1 VGKFDRSLLEFLIL
15 VRKLYRFEF
24 PETLM
29 KRGWVITLSVA
40 LVIVACG
47 CILISGIYGV
57 GFFLDK
63 FGGEE
68 AGSVSSA
75 FPTSTPVVLRP
86 DPASSSNPSGEN
98 QTLFHHRETLDALK
112 GVEIP
117 PNDLI
122 DLAKRLEGKQDIP
135 LTVPPPSGAIEMGSH
150 EDFWV
155 SNVDTNENFQVS
167 TTLQYAT
174 DHVYFWIQ
182 DGVPFEPDA
191 LEQLVDTF
199 ENMIYPRNRAFFGS
213 EWTPGVDGD
222 QHLYIIYAKDLG
234 SNLAGYF
241 SSADELHPLAHEYSN
256 AHEAFVLSSD
266 TVNLGSEYAYGVLAH
281 EFQHMIHWN
290 SDRNEASW
298 VNEGFSELAVLLNGY
313 EVGSEYSYIIN
324 PDLQLN
330 DWPYNNGQT
339 SPHYG
344 ASFLFLTYFLDRF
357 GDQATQL
364 LVANPANGF
373 EGVDQVL
380 EKIEAIDPLTGELIQ
395 ADDVFFDWVIAS
407 FLKNDRVA
415 DGRYIYN
422 NLPDAPQA
430 EATETIYECPAESLI
445 RDVHQY
451 GVDYIRINC
460 RGDHI
465 LRFEGSTE
473 AKIVPEGPYSGDY
486 YFWSNKGDEA
496 DMTLTRT
503 FDFTDHEGPIT
514 LTYWTWY
521 DLEEDYDYVYLEASE
536 DGESWEILITPS
548 GTSEDPSGNSYGWG
562 YNGMSGSWTQES
574 VDLSDYAGKEIQIR
588 FEYVT
593 DAVANGEGMLIDDIA
608 IPEIGYFSDF
618 EEGVDNWETDGWLR
632 IDNIVPQTYRLS
644 LITFGE
650 TIEVTHIPLEEDVT
664 AGIRLHLDQDV
675 DEAVLV
681 VSGTTRFTR
690 QKAAY
695 RIGIQP
701 E

>member
-1 VGKFDRSLLEFLIL
+1 
-15 VRKLYRFEF
+15 
-24 PETLM
+24 M

-281 EFQHMIHWN
+281 EFQHMIQWHH
-290 SDRNEASW
+290 DPNEEAW
-298 VNEGFSELAVLLNGY
+298 VSEGFSELAAFLNRF
-313 EVGSEYSYIIN
+313 S
-324 PDLQLN
+324 
-330 DWPYNNGQT
+330 NGQVEHAFIADPDIQLTTWPDDQT
-339 SPHYG
+339 STHAHYG
-344 ASFLFLTYFLDRF
+344 ASFLFMTYFLDRF
-357 GDQATQL
+357 GEAVTQA
-364 LVANPANGF
+364 LVAHPDNGMASI
-373 EGVDQVL
+373 DRVL
-380 EKIEAIDPLTGELIQ
+380 EEVNIRDSDSSEVIR
-395 ADDVFFDWVIAS
+395 ADDVFADWAVTNY
-407 FLKNDRVA
+407 LHDPDTA
-415 DGRYIYN
+415 DGRFAYKIFPN
-422 NLPDAPQA
+422 APHA
-430 EATETIYECPAESLI
+430 SETETISECPSDLLV
-445 RDVHQY
+445 RDVNQH
-451 GVDYIRINC
+451 GSDYIRIIC
-460 RGDHI
+460 KGDHVI
-465 LRFEGSTE
+465 NFEGSLMAE
-473 AKIVPEGPYSGDY
+473 VLPAEPFSGSHFFYSNRGDS
-486 YFWSNKGDEA
+486 SN
-496 DMTLTRT
+496 MTLTGK
-503 FDFTDHEGPIT
+503 FDFRDVSGPLT
-514 LTYWTWY
+514 LSYWTWY
-521 DLEEDYDYVYLEASE
+521 DIESDYDYLYLTASP
-536 DGESWEILITPS
+536 DGTKWDILRTPS
-548 GTSEDPSGNSYGWG
+548 GTNQDPSGNSYGWG
-562 YNGMSGSWTQES
+562 YNGKSGGGSAWIKETVDISQYASQE
-574 VDLSDYAGKEIQIR
+574 VQLR
-588 FEYVT
+588 FEYIT
-593 DAVANGEGMLIDDIA
+593 DAAVNGEGFLLDDVS

-618 EEGVDNWETDGWLR
+618 EEDGGGWEANGFTR
-632 IDNIVPQTYRLS
+632 IQNILPQSFRLS
-644 LITFGE
+644 LIKIGAE
-650 TIEVTHIPLEEDVT
+650 NQVEHIQLSADNSASIPISIGDDY
-664 AGIRLHLDQDV
+664 DQV
-675 DEAVLV
+675 VLV
-681 VSGTTRFTR
+681 VSGTSPFTR

-695 RIGIQP
+695 QLTVQP
-701 E
+701 

>member
-1 VGKFDRSLLEFLIL
+1 
-15 VRKLYRFEF
+15 
-24 PETLM
+24 M
-29 KRGWVITLSVA
+29 NRGWVIGLSVA
-40 LVIVACG
+40 FVIVACG
-47 CILISGIYGV
+47 CILISGIYGLGYFV
-57 GFFLDK
+57 EN
-63 FGGEE
+63 FGEEE
-68 AGSVSSA
+68 AGLVSSA
-75 FPTSTPVVLRP
+75 LPTSTPVVLRP
-86 DPASSSNPSGEN
+86 EPESVSEPSGEN
-98 QTLFHHRETLDALK
+98 LALAHTSETLKALK
-112 GVEIP
+112 SVEIP
-117 PNDLI
+117 PSDYR
-122 DLAKRLEGKQDIP
+122 DLAKRLEGKQNIP
-135 LTVPPPSGAIEMGSH
+135 LTVPPPSSIIEIGNQ

-155 SNVDTNENFQVS
+155 SNVDTNENFQIS

-182 DGVPFEPDA
+182 DGVLFEQDA
-191 LEQLVDTF
+191 LKQLVDTF
-199 ENMIYPRNRAFFGS
+199 ENRIYPRNRAFFGS

-222 QHLYIIYAKDLG
+222 PHLYIIYAEGLG

-266 TVNLGSEYAYGVLAH
+266 TVNLAGEYAYGVMAH
-281 EFQHMIHWN
+281 EFQHMIHWYR
-290 SDRNEASW
+290 DRNEASW

-344 ASFLFLTYFLDRF
+344 ASFLFFTYFLDRF

-373 EGVDQVL
+373 EGVDKVL
-380 EKIEAIDPLTGELIQ
+380 EKIEAIDSLTGEPIQ

-407 FLKNDRVA
+407 FLKNERIS
-415 DGRYIYN
+415 DGRYTYYN
-422 NLPDAPQA
+422 FPDAPQA
-430 EATETIYECPAESLI
+430 EATETIYKCPSESLI
-445 RDVHQY
+445 RDVHQD

-460 RGDHI
+460 RGDYI
-465 LRFEGSTE
+465 LRFEGSIE
-473 AKIVPEGPYSGDY
+473 AKIIPEDPYSGKH

-503 FDFTDHEGPIT
+503 FDFTNHEGPIT
-514 LTYWTWY
+514 FTYWTWY

-548 GTSEDPSGNSYGWG
+548 GTSEDPSGNSFGWG
-562 YNGMSGSWTQES
+562 YNGISGSWIQES

-618 EEGVDNWETDGWLR
+618 EEGVDNWEAEGWLR
-632 IDNIVPQTYRLS
+632 IDNIIPQTYRLS

-650 TIEVTHIPLEEDVT
+650 SIEVTHIPLERDVT
-664 AGIRLHLDQDV
+664 AEIRLHLDQDV
-675 DEAVLV
+675 DKAVLV

-695 RIGIQP
+695 RIEIQP